1 MGILSKNKR
10 TSLILIILFILNII
24 SVFLFKDFSFYMNS
38 FNLILLTIALLSK
51 NKYINLL
58 GVSSYLIFLIKELAN
73 LAYIGFDI
81 YSLLSFLLIL
91 IYYLYPKEK
100 IFSKNQGQNENF
112 YFNRL
117 GNLIKIGFIS
127 IILYSLGSSITYF
140 IGNEFEKIFQI
151 LTLSFVQFF
160 LVQSKNKISINENKE
175 LSFLYVI
182 KKTFIPLLLIWIII
196 LDIAIIKNL
205 FLPPKSFLY
214 FVDLSSII
222 FTILIN
228 IFISNL
234 TLNEDLSFVHKIYKY
249 LTILQPILLLLLME
263 IHKPLPK
270 GLINFRL
277 IYGVIFLIIYLV
289 FFLNKINIKTFLI
302 LISLLYFTPFLGY
315 ISNPYQLSSSQKTT
329 EVISIITRKEDFLI
343 SLPNLNPEPEHEYK
357 EIKNNNIESFY
368 VFGQNEP
375 DNNIPF
381 NITFKLENINLIIN
395 EKEKFIINSS
405 SVEKPIK
412 YKDFLIYIDSARF
425 KNKELES
432 LNGYIIKK

>member
-205 FLPPKSFLY
+205 FLLQKSFLY

-234 TLNEDLSFVHKIYKY
+234 TLNEDFSFVHRIYKY

-289 FFLNKINIKTFLI
+289 FFLNRINIKTFLI

-329 EVISIITRKEDFLI
+329 EVISIITMKEDFLMLI
-343 SLPNLNPEPEHEYK
+343 PAPELEYK
-357 EIKNNNIESFY
+357 EIKNNNIEAFY

>member
-10 TSLILIILFILNII
+10 PSLILIILFILNII
-24 SVFLFKDFSFYMNS
+24 SGFLFKDFSFYMNS

-73 LAYIGFDI
+73 LSYIGFDI

-160 LVQSKNKISINENKE
+160 LVQSKNKILINENKE
-175 LSFLYVI
+175 LSFLDVI
-182 KKTFIPLLLIWIII
+182 KKIFIPLLLIWIII

-205 FLPPKSFLY
+205 FFSTKKFSLFRR
-214 FVDLSSII
+214 FI
-222 FTILIN
+222 F
-228 IFISNL
+228 
-234 TLNEDLSFVHKIYKY
+234 HYIY
-249 LTILQPILLLLLME
+249 
-263 IHKPLPK
+263 
-270 GLINFRL
+270 
-277 IYGVIFLIIYLV
+277 
-289 FFLNKINIKTFLI
+289 
-302 LISLLYFTPFLGY
+302 
-315 ISNPYQLSSSQKTT
+315 
-329 EVISIITRKEDFLI
+329 
-343 SLPNLNPEPEHEYK
+343 
-357 EIKNNNIESFY
+357 
-368 VFGQNEP
+368 
-375 DNNIPF
+375 
-381 NITFKLENINLIIN
+381 NIN
-395 EKEKFIINSS
+395 KYFYF
-405 SVEKPIK
+405 KPNFK
-412 YKDFLIYIDSARF
+412 RRF
-425 KNKELES
+425 EFCS
-432 LNGYIIKK
+432 

>member
-1 MGILSKNKR
+1 MGILLKNKR

-24 SVFLFKDFSFYMNS
+24 SGFLFKDFSFYMNS
-38 FNLILLTIALLSK
+38 FNLILLTIALLSE
-51 NKYINLL
+51 NQYINLL
-58 GVSSYLIFLIKELAN
+58 GVSTYLVFLIKELN
-73 LAYIGFDI
+73 KFSYIGFNI

-100 IFSKNQGQNENF
+100 IFSIKEEQNENL

-127 IILYSLGSSITYF
+127 VVLYSLGSSITYF
-140 IGNEFEKIFQI
+140 IGNGFEKIFQI
-151 LTLSFVQFF
+151 LTLSLVQFF
-160 LVQSKNKISINENKE
+160 LVQSKNKISTNENKE
-175 LSFLYVI
+175 LSFLSVI
-182 KKTFIPLLLIWIII
+182 KKIFIPLLLIWIII

-205 FLPPKSFLY
+205 FLFPKSFLY

-234 TLNEDLSFVHKIYKY
+234 NLNEDLSFVHKIYKY

-263 IHKPLPK
+263 IHNPIPEQ
-270 GLINFRL
+270 LINFRL
-277 IYGVIFLIIYLV
+277 IYGIIFLIIYLV

-302 LISLLYFTPFLGY
+302 LISLLYLTPLLGY
-315 ISNPYQLSSSQKTT
+315 FSNPYQLSSSTT
-329 EVISIITRKEDFLI
+329 TDVISIITRKEDF
-343 SLPNLNPEPEHEYK
+343 SNLTSDHEFEYK

-368 VFGQNEP
+368 IFGQNEP
-375 DNNIPF
+375 YNNNSF
-381 NITFKLENINLIIN
+381 NITLKLENRNLIIN

-412 YKDFLIYIDSARF
+412 YKDFLIHIERAGF
-425 KNKELES
+425 KDEELES
-432 LNGYIIKK
+432 LNGYIVKK

>member
-10 TSLILIILFILNII
+10 PSLILIILFILNII
-24 SVFLFKDFSFYMNS
+24 SGFLFKDFSFYMNS

-73 LAYIGFDI
+73 LYYIGFDI

-160 LVQSKNKISINENKE
+160 LVQSKNKILINENKE
-175 LSFLYVI
+175 LSFLDVI
-182 KKTFIPLLLIWIII
+182 KKIFIPLLLIWIII

-205 FLPPKSFLY
+205 FFPPKSFLY

-234 TLNEDLSFVHKIYKY
+234 TLNEDLSFVHRIYKY

-263 IHKPLPK
+263 IHKPLLK

-289 FFLNKINIKTFLI
+289 FFLNRINIKTFLI
-302 LISLLYFTPFLGY
+302 LISLLYFTPLLGY

-329 EVISIITRKEDFLI
+329 EVISIITRKE
-343 SLPNLNPEPEHEYK
+343 
-357 EIKNNNIESFY
+357 
-368 VFGQNEP
+368 
-375 DNNIPF
+375 
-381 NITFKLENINLIIN
+381 ENINLIIN
-395 EKEKFIINSS
+395 EEEKFIINSS